1 MWKQTTI
8 EMAAR
13 VKISLVVTTVFLSQT
28 ERIMKIAGMLVII
41 SSASSESKKDTFNLS
56 SKIRIENQTGR
67 SVVWAASLGSIV
79 NTQHTIQLSPHG
91 RSDFSIFNPW
101 SEVIRTNFLSGFL
114 DQAPKFAIPLIWE
127 SCWPIASFL
136 HSWSFT
142 VTKRSGWGKK
152 QVRHLHAV
160 PFFKAKGSFEWEWFQ
175 EHWIS

>member
-1 MWKQTTI
+1 
-8 EMAAR
+8 MAAR

-91 RSDFSIFNPW
+91 RSDFSIFNP
-101 SEVIRTNFLSGFL
+101 
-114 DQAPKFAIPLIWE
+114 
-127 SCWPIASFL
+127 
-136 HSWSFT
+136 
-142 VTKRSGWGKK
+142 
-152 QVRHLHAV
+152 
-160 PFFKAKGSFEWEWFQ
+160 
-175 EHWIS
+175 